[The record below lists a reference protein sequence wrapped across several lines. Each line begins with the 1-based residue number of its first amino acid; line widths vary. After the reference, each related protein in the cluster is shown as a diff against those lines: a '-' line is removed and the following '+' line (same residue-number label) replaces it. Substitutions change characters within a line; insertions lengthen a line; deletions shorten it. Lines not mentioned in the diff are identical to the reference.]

1 MRTVTFSDAKVADY
15 VNSNFIPLWFNRGKG
30 FHNCEHRTEEGIFL
44 RSAEAYTTKNICTF
58 FLDGNGRVVHYFS
71 GYYAPP
77 VFLDLIRPLSAL
89 RESSADEDVRR
100 FHRER
105 LRSLASTPIGVSQQP
120 FSYLGIAHAHTP
132 VCAKSLAEASGY
144 LKRVHEQFANEG
156 SLPLDKVRTGYLF
169 GNPFTEEPSSPA
181 GFPKPQ
187 PAVRSSD
194 GARGSSP
201 R

>member
-15 VNSNFIPLWFNRGKG
+15 VNANFIPVWFNRGKG

-58 FLDGNGRVVHYFS
+58 FLEPSGKVVHYFS

-77 VFLDLIRPLSAL
+77 VFLDLIRPLAKL
-89 RESSADEDVRR
+89 REGAGDEEVKR

-105 LRSLASTPIGVSQQP
+105 LQSLASTPMAVSTES
-120 FSYLGIAHAHTP
+120 FSYLGKEHAHNP
-132 VCAKSLAEASGY
+132 VCAKLLAEACGY
-144 LKRVHEQFANEG
+144 LKRVHEQFVKDG
-156 SLPLDKVRTGYLF
+156 CVPLDKVRAGYLF
-169 GNPFTEEPSSPA
+169 GNPFTEEPTSSSA

-187 PAVRSSD
+187 PAVRT
-194 GARGSSP
+194 GK
-201 R
+201 